1 MSDKKSAKKTT
12 PKKTKKSPMHSG
24 RKTKKKAGAERD
36 IINDADRS
44 LINEWLK
51 ENKVT
56 KKV

>member
-1 MSDKKSAKKTT
+1 
-12 PKKTKKSPMHSG
+12 MHSG

-56 KKV
+56 TEV